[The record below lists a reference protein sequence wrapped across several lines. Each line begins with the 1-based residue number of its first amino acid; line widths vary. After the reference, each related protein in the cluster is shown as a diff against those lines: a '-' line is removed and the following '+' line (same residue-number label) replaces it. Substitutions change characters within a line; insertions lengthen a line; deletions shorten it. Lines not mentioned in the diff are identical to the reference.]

1 MLIVL
6 SRLRESMYVPNMNW
20 QTSNDRCLNIV
31 RADWISESSSIISPK
46 YSDYIHGLW
55 TVQTLFHVVPS
66 LFLMKYQFRALCM
79 FEYAPI
85 YILHFRYTY
94 RVTAEGHVVVSEVC
108 KFGIWCSVMK
118 PHVQISLHY
127 FTSSQGRGI
136 LCDYHNQM
144 EIKRLIGSIRRQ
156 LHLQQWGRDLLLENR
171 VTPAPGLTIMSEKT
185 IVLSSVDEEDDN
197 HCWPSKLSG
206 RLFPLSFIY
215 YYLFQNIRSF
225 IYVLSSMFS
234 TDPSSRLFVVP
245 FWSTVWFMV

>member
-1 MLIVL
+1 MDYELCKLCFMLCHHYFWWNINL
-6 SRLRESMYVPNMNW
+6 GHCA
-20 QTSNDRCLNIV
+20 CLNMH
-31 RADWISESSSIISPK
+31 RSIFCIF
-46 YSDYIHGLW
+46 G
-55 TVQTLFHVVPS
+55 TLTFS
-66 LFLMKYQFRALCM
+66 
-79 FEYAPI
+79 
-85 YILHFRYTY
+85 
-94 RVTAEGHVVVSEVC
+94 VSEVC

-185 IVLSSVDEEDDN
+185 IVLSSEDEEDDN